1 MRTSVYAGTFDP
13 VTNGHIDIVERALKL
28 FDKVIVAVAENPEK
42 KAFFTVEERK
52 DMLRRCLKGNVEVDS
67 FNCLLADYLKKKKI
81 NITIR
86 GLRAVS
92 DFDFEFQMT
101 VMNRKLNKDIETV
114 FFMTDKEYFFLKS
127 STVRQVAKLGG
138 SLNGLVPDIVEKKL
152 KEKYGKG

>member
-1 MRTSVYAGTFDP
+1 MKIAVYAGTFDP

-42 KAFFTVEERK
+42 KAFFTVGERK
-52 DMLRRCLKGNVEVDS
+52 EMLKKCLKGNVEIDS
-67 FNCLLADYLKKKKI
+67 FNGLLVDYCKKKKANVI
-81 NITIR
+81 IR

-101 VMNRKLNKDIETV
+101 IMNRNLNKNIETV

-138 SLNGLVPDIVEKKL
+138 NLNGLVPNIVEKKL